1 MLRVAAQFEFTP
13 TGRLRG
19 NAHWIGLEGPRAR
32 NSPMS
37 IAIGIL
43 SPKAVDRL
51 QTEMFELD
59 RIGW

>member
-1 MLRVAAQFEFTP
+1 
-13 TGRLRG
+13 
-19 NAHWIGLEGPRAR
+19 LEGPRAR